1 MSKLLCILLVAL
13 ILEAIGVVFL
23 KKGIQQVGDVQ
34 RISVSEIARVIK
46 SGVTN
51 KFVLTGV
58 FFEAIF
64 FGMLLVLMS
73 KGDISMIWPLTALGF
88 VITTIAAKFVLH
100 EQVTATRWSGVV
112 LIVLGA
118 ALISWSE
125 QTPESKQTEQSMA
138 RKIAPGGQP

>member
-13 ILEAIGVVFL
+13 IFEAIGVVLL

-34 RISVSEIARVIK
+34 RVSVPEIARVIK
-46 SGVTN
+46 SGATN

-88 VITTIAAKFVLH
+88 VVTTLAAKWVLH
-100 EQVTATRWSGVV
+100 EHVSATRWSGVV

-125 QTPESKQTEQSMA
+125 QSPES
-138 RKIAPGGQP
+138 APSPPAPVEGK

>member
-13 ILEAIGVVFL
+13 VLEAIGVIFL

-58 FFEAIF
+58 FFEAVF

-88 VITTIAAKFVLH
+88 VITTLAAKVVLH
-100 EQVTATRWSGVV
+100 EQVSATRWSGVV

-125 QTPESKQTEQSMA
+125 QAPVKDPQSSSPVSA
-138 RKIAPGGQP
+138 DGK

>member
-1 MSKLLCILLVAL
+1 MSKLMCILLVAL
-13 ILEAIGVVFL
+13 VFEAIGVVFL

-34 RISVSEIARVIK
+34 RIGVSEIARVIK
-46 SGVTN
+46 SGATN
-51 KFVLTGV
+51 KLVLTGV
-58 FFEAIF
+58 FFEAVF

-88 VITTIAAKFVLH
+88 VITTLAAKLVLH
-100 EQVTATRWSGVV
+100 EHVSATRWSGVV

-125 QTPESKQTEQSMA
+125 Q
-138 RKIAPGGQP
+138 APGKDLKTSSPVSADGK

>member
-13 ILEAIGVVFL
+13 IFEAIGVVFL

-34 RISVSEIARVIK
+34 RISVSEITRVIK
-46 SGVTN
+46 NGVTN

-58 FFEAIF
+58 FFEAVF

-100 EQVTATRWSGVV
+100 EQVSATRWSGVV

-125 QTPESKQTEQSMA
+125 QAPESKQTTPSAVGEA
-138 RKIAPGGQP
+138 APGSKP